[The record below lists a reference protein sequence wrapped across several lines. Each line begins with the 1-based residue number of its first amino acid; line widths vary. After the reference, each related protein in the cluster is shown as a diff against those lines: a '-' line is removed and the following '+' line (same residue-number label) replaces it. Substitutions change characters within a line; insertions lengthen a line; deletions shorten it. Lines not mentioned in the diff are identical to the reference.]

1 MPKTNIDYS
10 KTIIYKLINYD
21 YPELVYVGST
31 TNFTKRKQ
39 QHKDAVFN
47 TNSQK
52 YGRKLYV
59 SIRASGYWESWVM
72 IKICDYPCNSKREAE
87 TEEDRHMIELKSNLN
102 IRRASRTKEQYYED
116 NKDKIKDKNKQY
128 QDDNKDKI
136 KDKKKQYFE
145 ENKGQIKEN
154 KSKKCTCE
162 CGAIIQHCVK
172 ARHLK
177 TIKHQKYLNTIE

>member
-59 SIRASGYWESWVM
+59 SIRASGNWESWVM
-72 IKICDYPCNSKREAE
+72 IKICDYPCNNKREAE

-102 IRRASRTKEQYYED
+102 MRLASRTKEQYYED
-116 NKDKIKDKNKQY
+116 NQDKIRDKNKQY
-128 QDDNKDKI
+128 QDVNKDKI
-136 KDKKKQYFE
+136 KDKK
-145 ENKGQIKEN
+145 NNI
-154 KSKKCTCE
+154 SKK
-162 CGAIIQHCVK
+162 IK
-172 ARHLK
+172 FKLK
-177 TIKHQKYLNTIE
+177 KINLKNALVNVGQ